1 MDMEPTMDPFN
12 KSKALVEI
20 TLSILLFS
28 PELIIGV
35 VRLVNG
41 AWAQVKGKPN
51 WQPQDA
57 VEKDSLD
64 CQVMGVSIAMGD
76 PQ

>member
-1 MDMEPTMDPFN
+1 M
-12 KSKALVEI
+12 VEI

-57 VEKDSLD
+57 VEKDCSYNMLRWEWE
-64 CQVMGVSIAMGD
+64 
-76 PQ
+76 